1 MTFLWK
7 GDSVF
12 RSRLVKSLY
21 QTESVSLSL
30 LGDSDAGGNVR
41 SHEDREL
48 CFNKCNHIPIFNGF
62 FMLLLFFFFSVGH
75 TEVMKDGEAAQMKE
89 RIGLLHSHS
98 SLQVRTNF
106 PSSDHKVKRY

>member
-62 FMLLLFFFFSVGH
+62 FMLVFFFFFSRAHRGN
-75 TEVMKDGEAAQMKE
+75 E
-89 RIGLLHSHS
+89 RWGGS
-98 SLQVRTNF
+98 SNERENWIVT
-106 PSSDHKVKRY
+106 